1 MKKNEATIFI
11 LIASVLIGFLIAS
24 NLKIGEG
31 STFNYLDSKE
41 YSNQYNKKLSLIN
54 EIDDLY
60 KKYNELKDKEELYTD
75 IGVED
80 PKVQRQLE
88 RELLTYKG
96 LAGMADIR
104 GPGVVITLDDAKD
117 VYATNYD
124 LIHDSDIRYIVN
136 DLKVLGAEAIAINK
150 VRVLDTT
157 EIKCYGALI
166 KINGIVI
173 PAPFTIEAIGDIEKL
188 TAVNSSEYYFGAL
201 EFYRSGLIREFEEKN
216 DIVINALSDE
226 RDYKYM
232 KEVK

>member
-124 LIHDSDIRYIVN
+124 LIHDSDRS
-136 DLKVLGAEAIAINK
+136 EE
-150 VRVLDTT
+150 RV
-157 EIKCYGALI
+157 
-166 KINGIVI
+166 
-173 PAPFTIEAIGDIEKL
+173 
-188 TAVNSSEYYFGAL
+188 
-201 EFYRSGLIREFEEKN
+201 
-216 DIVINALSDE
+216 
-226 RDYKYM
+226 
-232 KEVK
+232 

>member
-11 LIASVLIGFLIAS
+11 LIASVLIGFLVAS
-24 NLKIGEG
+24 NLKIGE
-31 STFNYLDSKE
+31 SKTFNYLDSKE
-41 YSNQYNKKLSLIN
+41 YSNQYNKKMSLIN

-60 KKYNELKDKEELYTD
+60 KKYKELKDKEELYTD

-96 LAGMADIR
+96 LAGMADVR

-124 LIHDSDIRYIVN
+124 LIHDSDLRYIVN
-136 DLKVLGAEAIAINK
+136 DLKILGAEAIAINGN
-150 VRVLDTT
+150 RVLDNT

-173 PAPFTIEAIGDIEKL
+173 PAPFTIEAIGDIEQLKL
-188 TAVNSSEYYFGAL
+188 INTSEYYFGAL
-201 EFYRSGLIREFEEKN
+201 EFYRSGLLRKFEEKN
-216 DIVINALSDE
+216 DIVINALSDD
-226 RDYKYM
+226 RSYKYM